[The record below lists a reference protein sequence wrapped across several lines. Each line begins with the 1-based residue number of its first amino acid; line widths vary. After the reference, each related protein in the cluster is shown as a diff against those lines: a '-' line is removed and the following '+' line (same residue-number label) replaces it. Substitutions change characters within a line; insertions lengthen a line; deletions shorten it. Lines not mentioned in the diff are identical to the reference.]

1 MKFYNVDEIY
11 IKEALVLAIEEY
23 SIECSKCPQ
32 LIVMKF
38 IHDKKHM
45 VFKIKY

>member
-23 SIECSKCPQ
+23 NIECQ
-32 LIVMKF
+32 DALN
-38 IHDKKHM
+38 
-45 VFKIKY
+45 